1 MANYDTVEQQW
12 LAFLT
17 GEHYELKRGRK
28 IFRLIPSHPRCK
40 WCSAPFGMPGK
51 FISQLV
57 GKRPERKNTNFCN
70 ACFSTLKLGGAE
82 IELSFLF
89 ADVRGSTALA
99 ERIGPA
105 AFRNILNRF
114 YSIAVSV
121 LLAQDALVD
130 KFVGDEV
137 IGLFIPALSGKDHA
151 ARAITA
157 AQELL
162 RRTGHGSGKEPWLP
176 IGAGVHTGTAFVGA
190 VGDENGVRDLTALGD
205 PVNTAARLASVAAAG
220 EILVSDA
227 ASTEAGIDITGREHR
242 DLALKGKSTSV
253 AVHVFTV

>member
-1 MANYDTVEQQW
+1 MPTYHTIEDEW

-17 GEHYELKRGRK
+17 GEHKELKRGRK

-40 WCSAPFGMPGK
+40 WCSAPFGIPGK
-51 FISQLV
+51 FISQLL
-57 GKRPERKNTNFCN
+57 GKRPERKNPNFCN
-70 ACFSTLKLGGAE
+70 ACFSTLKIGGAE

-105 AFRNILNRF
+105 AFRNLLNRF
-114 YSIAVSV
+114 YGIAVDV

-151 ARAITA
+151 NRAIEA

-162 RRTGHGSGKEPWLP
+162 RRTGHGAGKEPWLP
-176 IGAGVHTGTAFVGA
+176 IGAGVHTGIAFVGA

-220 EILVSDA
+220 EILVSDTA
-227 ASTEAGIDITGREHR
+227 LSQAGIDAGDREQR
-242 DLALKGKSTSV
+242 NLALKGKSETV
-253 AVHVFTV
+253 AVHVLTV